1 MASSR
6 PATRRQKQLQS
17 EAVFFLP
24 SAQVSS
30 VCSHLPAQHL
40 VAGAA
45 LVCKRW
51 REVIATDPVAWTTAV
66 RDLDPCASLG
76 GAALIAAAAKLLP
89 RGRAS
94 SRHVVGGG
102 VAGREG
108 WLTLAARL
116 GSSSCSRKDCPM
128 WACVVNE
135 ATMTRLCRAHS
146 EGPFVLNKYLFSAEP
161 WAEVGTEEEL
171 RSALKAAHA
180 GAYIAMTQDIYL
192 ESEVL
197 DVSCCRLGGRRMDNG
212 RRPRLRCGHT
222 VLCTRAM
229 LDSLIIRSG
238 DNPFELGEPDYLP
251 GVECAD
257 SMLLFDCDI
266 LAQQVIVWSCKSCA
280 DTAQNVHPHDRCDFV

>member
-1 MASSR
+1 MASSSR

-51 REVIATDPVAWTTAV
+51 REIIAADPVAWTTAV
-66 RDLDPCASLG
+66 RELDPCASLG
-76 GAALIAAAAKLLP
+76 GGALMAAAAKLLP

-94 SRHVVGGG
+94 SSSSSSSSSRLVVGGG

-116 GSSSCSRKDCPM
+116 GSSSCSRKDCPR
-128 WACVVNE
+128 WACMVNE
-135 ATMTRLCRAHS
+135 STMTRLCRAHS
-146 EGPFVLNKYLFSAEP
+146 EGPFVLNKYLFSAQP

-171 RSALKAAHA
+171 RLALKAAHA

-192 ESEVL
+192 ERVL
-197 DVSCCRLGGRRMDNG
+197 DVTCCRLGGRRMDNG
-212 RRPRLRCGHT
+212 RKPRLRCRGGT
-222 VLCTRAM
+222 ILCTRAM
-229 LDSLIIRSG
+229 LDNLIIESG
-238 DNPFELGEPDYLP
+238 GYPYGDDFFGDMDEPEFFP
-251 GVECAD
+251 GVECGGG
-257 SMLLFDCDI
+257 SMLLIDCDI
-266 LAQQVIVWSCKSCA
+266 TARQV
-280 DTAQNVHPHDRCDFV
+280 NG